1 MHRRGGAIGAF
12 GVAAVVGFVVFG
24 SARSVRADVV
34 DGEPATIEE
43 AQHAFDEAR
52 DAFAASGTDCVIMCR
67 ALQSMAR
74 AAERICAL
82 THGGDAAAKKRCDD
96 ARAKVEE
103 AKKKVLAACPGCA
116 GVPNDEA
123 PDQTTK
129 KPNDAGAGT
138 TMTSPPPPPTSGET
152 EAVSLYGGGA
162 DVSESIA
169 SHPKMVTVAVSPL
182 SLAWNPYF
190 VEGHVEVR
198 LFGPISVLFR
208 GGAGSFKREPQVS
221 GESDRAFGWRL
232 GGGVRAYFDAFNP
245 KLAGAFL
252 GIEQKWDEAKDGA
265 RWLHF
270 VPGLTVDLVAGY
282 KLVSVGGFTIETQV
296 GASVVATDRRP
307 DTLPRPRVVPT
318 WDLAV
323 GYTF

>member
-1 MHRRGGAIGAF
+1 
-12 GVAAVVGFVVFG
+12 
-24 SARSVRADVV
+24 VV
-34 DGEPATIEE
+34 DGEPTTIEE

-82 THGGDAAAKKRCDD
+82 TPGGDAAAKKRCDD

-116 GVPNDEA
+116 GVPSDEA

-129 KPNDAGAGT
+129 KPNVGEGGAGT
-138 TMTSPPPPPTSGET
+138 TTMTTPPPPPTSGEA
-152 EAVSLYGGGA
+152 ESLAGGVAYA
-162 DVSESIA
+162 DESIA
-169 SHPKMVTVAVSPL
+169 LHHQKTVTVAVSPL

-190 VEGHVEVR
+190 VEGHLEVR
-198 LFGPISVLFR
+198 LFGPISVLVR
-208 GGAGSFKREPQVS
+208 GGAGSFKREAPVS
-221 GESDRAFGWRL
+221 GESDRTFGWRL

-270 VPGLTVDLVAGY
+270 IPGLTVDLVAGY
-282 KLVSVGGFTIETQV
+282 KLVSVGGFTLETQV

-318 WDLAV
+318 WDLAI